1 MMANTSGSVGPLPS
15 LTGQQPAVR
24 RRKRAWWA
32 REEVILGYA
41 LLLPALLV
49 LGLIVGYPAVS
60 GIWYSFHNK
69 MIGFASP
76 RWVGLQHYSE
86 LIQDPAVLLSIWRTA
101 VFAVISV
108 GIKLPLGLGVALLLN
123 QNFLGR
129 GLARGVVLLPWS
141 LPLVVGVLIW
151 SWMYSDLFGVFNHL
165 LMKAHL
171 IRQPLNFLGDRD
183 LAMPSVILVNIW
195 RGFPFFAVNLL
206 AGLQAIPDDLYEA
219 GRVDGA
225 NRWQLFRHIT
235 LPGLRTVIL
244 IVSLLS
250 FIWTTNDFTSIWV
263 LTRGG
268 PGTATEIFPIITYK
282 IAFIGLELGRAAAIP
297 VMLLP
302 FFTILIVLLTRT
314 ITRREAES

>member
-1 MMANTSGSVGPLPS
+1 MANTSGSVGSLPS
-15 LTGQQPAVR
+15 LTGQQPTTR

-49 LGLIVGYPAVS
+49 LGIIVGYPAAS

-69 MIGFASP
+69 MIGFANP
-76 RWVGLQHYSE
+76 RWVGLQHYSQ
-86 LIQDPAVLLSIWRTA
+86 LVQDPAVLLSIWRTA
-101 VFAVISV
+101 VFAVTSV
-108 GIKLPLGLGVALLLN
+108 AIKLPLGLGVALLLN
-123 QNFLGR
+123 QNFRGR

-151 SWMYSDLFGVFNHL
+151 SWMYSDLFGVFNYL
-165 LMKAHL
+165 LMQANL

-206 AGLQAIPDDLYEA
+206 AGLQAIPNDLYEA

-225 NRWQLFRHIT
+225 SRWQLFRHIT

-244 IVSLLS
+244 IISLLS

-302 FFTILIVLLTRT
+302 FFTILIVMLTRT
-314 ITRREAES
+314 ITQRETES